1 MNIYVYILPCVYG
14 VQGSVRDLG
23 QVYME
28 NPPNLA
34 LPVVFTFQD
43 FPLHFSVVLSPQT
56 PSYGSSSQ

>member
-34 LPVVFTFQD
+34 LPVVFTFQLCCLPKLRPMAHLASKPVD
-43 FPLHFSVVLSPQT
+43 F
-56 PSYGSSSQ
+56 Y